1 MVHLALGFGEGGVVE
16 VMVVGVGR
24 VMELDEGLS
33 GEQGVMPVDRENG
46 GFVMEQVD
54 LCGLCA
60 TGGNSESRVLDGLK
74 FFDVGNGC
82 GRSPDWGGVV
92 NDWADDRVVGEGDDR
107 FVLSS
112 CPTGKGVEDV

>member
-1 MVHLALGFGEGGVVE
+1 MALGFGEGGVLE

-33 GEQGVMPVDRENG
+33 GEQGVMVVDRENG

-54 LCGLCA
+54 LCSLRA
-60 TGGNSESRVLDGLK
+60 TGGDLKGRVLDSLK
-74 FFDVGNGC
+74 LLDIGDGC

-92 NDWADDRVVGEGDDR
+92 YAGAYDGVVGERNGR
-107 FVLSS
+107 FVLSP
-112 CPTGKGVEDV
+112 CPTGKGFEDV